1 MKDRTKLI
9 MWDSALLIG
18 IALFFFGDIQQHSKL
33 IVGFMTILMMSTCL
47 RNHIT
52 AYKLTGKI
60 Y

>member
-1 MKDRTKLI
+1 MKDRTRLI

-18 IALFFFGDIQQHSKL
+18 VILFFFWNIQDHSKL
-33 IVGFMTILMMSTCL
+33 IVGFMTVLIMSTCL
-47 RNHIT
+47 RNHIA

>member
-1 MKDRTKLI
+1 MKDRTRLI

-18 IALFFFGDIQQHSKL
+18 TALFFFWNIQEHSKL
-33 IVGFMTILMMSTCL
+33 IVGFMTVLIMSTCL
-47 RNHIT
+47 RNHIA

>member
-1 MKDRTKLI
+1 MTDRIRLI

-18 IALFFFGDIQQHSKL
+18 IALFLFWDIQQHAKL

>member
-1 MKDRTKLI
+1 MKNRTILI

-18 IALFFFGDIQQHSKL
+18 IALFLFWDIQQHGKL
-33 IVGFMTILMMSTCL
+33 ILGFMTVLIMSTCL
-47 RNHIT
+47 RNHIA

>member
-1 MKDRTKLI
+1 MKDRARLV

-18 IALFFFGDIQQHSKL
+18 VILFFFWNIQEHSKL
-33 IVGFMTILMMSTCL
+33 IVGFMTALIMSTCL
-47 RNHIT
+47 RNHIA